1 MEVDDVVNIAVFY
14 DGSWVRK
21 DDGFWEFQNYH
32 STIIGI
38 NKRCTF
44 EELEDDIYRLL
55 RIDRNEQYLKMS
67 FLYVACFQPFHPKHV
82 EGDKDVKCFL
92 REIRDRVPKTPLY
105 VEVFSRVPQFEQADR
120 EFPVHCGAFNSDG
133 GSNHLSSTCPS
144 SQRSQ
149 FRDRLRLENGKYRTN
164 VDANICRL
172 SNTQHSKT

>member
-1 MEVDDVVNIAVFY
+1 MEVDDVVNIVVFY
-14 DGSWVRK
+14 EGSSVRK
-21 DDGFWEFQNYH
+21 DDGFWKFQNYH

-67 FLYVACFQPFHPKHV
+67 SLYVACFQQFHPKHV
-82 EGDKDVKCFL
+82 EGDEDVKCLL
-92 REIRDRVPKTPLY
+92 RKIRDRVPKTPLY
-105 VEVFSRVPQFEQADR
+105 VEVFSRVPQFERVDR
-120 EFPVHCGAFNSDG
+120 EFPVHCGAFNSDS

-149 FRDRLRLENGKYRTN
+149 LRDRSLSKSGKYHTN
-164 VDANICRL
+164 VDANIYRL
-172 SNTQHSKT
+172 

>member
-38 NKRCTF
+38 NKSCTF

-82 EGDKDVKCFL
+82 EEDKDVKCFL

-105 VEVFSRVPQFEQADR
+105 VE
-120 EFPVHCGAFNSDG
+120 
-133 GSNHLSSTCPS
+133 
-144 SQRSQ
+144 SQMSQ
-149 FRDRLRLENGKYRTN
+149 VRRTW
-164 VDANICRL
+164 
-172 SNTQHSKT
+172 S

>member
-1 MEVDDVVNIAVFY
+1 MEVNDVVNIAVFY

-38 NKRCTF
+38 NKSCTF

-82 EGDKDVKCFL
+82 EGDEDVKCFL
-92 REIRDRVPKTPLY
+92 KKIRERVSKTLLH
-105 VEVFSRVPQFEQADR
+105 VEVFSRVPQFQQANW
-120 EFPVHCGAFNSDG
+120 EFPVQCSALNSDSE
-133 GSNHLSSTCPS
+133 SNHLSSICTS
-144 SQRSQ
+144 SQW
-149 FRDRLRLENGKYRTN
+149 N
-164 VDANICRL
+164 
-172 SNTQHSKT
+172 

>member
-38 NKRCTF
+38 NKSCTF

-67 FLYVACFQPFHPKHV
+67 FLYVAYV
-82 EGDKDVKCFL
+82 TDEGGEA
-92 REIRDRVPKTPLY
+92 RPY
-105 VEVFSRVPQFEQADR
+105 S
-120 EFPVHCGAFNSDG
+120 G
-133 GSNHLSSTCPS
+133 G
-144 SQRSQ
+144 
-149 FRDRLRLENGKYRTN
+149 
-164 VDANICRL
+164 V
-172 SNTQHSKT
+172 